1 MFDRFIRYTLQVKYQ
16 VQGRRFVKDGY
27 IIYRPKEKDVE
38 ELTTAYILP
47 LETPPQCD
55 QQGFLEYLRT
65 QLDKLYTPDGLLQA
79 EQHGAIAYTENM
91 YSSIEPIEWQDL
103 TEAERLEHLENME
116 AGLYDEAQTVIRR
129 AANVFRRK
137 QQLDS
142 GAPDPLLVSQTPA
155 PDTAQKDAEQPPAV
169 AAVDADAEQTDPA
182 AQTPAASKQA
192 GKKPRAGTGERKQ
205 TRHRVTDKDLEKARD
220 LVIKNPELT
229 QEQICAILG
238 VNENC
243 AGFNN
248 GKPKKLR
255 VVIDNARQTTIGAS
269 YKTGREQEEAA
280 DAFFDANLT
289 SKFKH
294 KRRDNED

>member
-1 MFDRFIRYTLQVKYQ
+1 MIKWCRSEGFKLKTLEDIDRYEY
-16 VQGRRFVKDGY
+16 
-27 IIYRPKEKDVE
+27 
-38 ELTTAYILP
+38 EL
-47 LETPPQCD
+47 
-55 QQGFLEYLRT
+55 
-65 QLDKLYTPDGLLQA
+65 
-79 EQHGAIAYTENM
+79 
-91 YSSIEPIEWQDL
+91 
-103 TEAERLEHLENME
+103 
-116 AGLYDEAQTVIRR
+116 
-129 AANVFRRK
+129 AA
-137 QQLDS
+137 
-142 GAPDPLLVSQTPA
+142 T
-155 PDTAQKDAEQPPAV
+155 DAAQPPAV
-169 AAVDADAEQTDPA
+169 AVVDADAEQTDPA
-182 AQTPAASKQA
+182 SQTPAASKQA
-192 GKKPRAGTGERKQ
+192 EKEPPQKPRAGTGERKQ

-280 DAFFDANLT
+280 DAIFDANLT